1 MNPEGGM
8 VFLLGLIFGLPLL
21 LALVH
26 LLNWM
31 AGRTLIPLWLPI
43 VSLIVLIVGGSFY
56 LDTAGDVH
64 TVKVIRK
71 NETIKYS
78 LGAREGPSWTRQLS
92 VQVESPPEKTG
103 DYSLTPFLSLGA
115 DANTF
120 DALRA
125 GQTTQVRLIEVGR
138 LFKFARFASR
148 STFSMIAGLVPR
160 RPRGPWH
167 EATATVEQVDDV
179 TDYLERSPNTHIP
192 LRWPYKIVRLSFTP
206 PGRAEPVEVVDNI
219 EIGSV
224 SGITE
229 KAVVPINWPED
240 VPRAARI
247 AGARPG
253 RPWANWFYVMGE
265 ELTIV
270 VGGLALLL
278 ALSLWQRSRK
288 KAKAEGST
296 GRV

>member
-8 VFLLGLIFGLPLL
+8 IFLLGLLFGVPLL
-21 LALVH
+21 LGLLH

-43 VSLIVLIVGGSFY
+43 VSLIVLIVAGSFY
-56 LDTAGDVH
+56 LDTAGAVH

-71 NETIKYS
+71 NETIKYA

-92 VQVESPPEKTG
+92 VQVESPPETTG
-103 DYSLTPFLSLGA
+103 DRSLTPFLSLGA

-120 DALRA
+120 DVLRV
-125 GQTTQVRLIEVGR
+125 GQTTQVRLIELGR
-138 LFKFARFASR
+138 LFKFGRFASR
-148 STFSMIAGLVPR
+148 STFSMISGLIPR

-167 EATATVEQVDDV
+167 EATAIVEQVDDV
-179 TDYLERSPNTHIP
+179 TDYLERSPNTRIP

-206 PGRAEPVEVVDNI
+206 PGRAEAVEVVDNI

-224 SGITE
+224 TGITE
-229 KAVVPINWPED
+229 KAVVPITWPED
-240 VPRAARI
+240 VPRSARI

-253 RPWANWFYVMGE
+253 RPWANWFYTMGE

-270 VGGLALLL
+270 TVALVLLL
-278 ALSLWQRSRK
+278 PFSLWWRSRK
-288 KAKAEGST
+288 KAKAAAST
-296 GRV
+296 ARV